1 MSVNKVILIGR
12 LGADPELKQGASGTP
27 VCRFSVATNETFKDK
42 SGEQQKHTE
51 WHSVVCFGRLAEVS
65 GELLGKS
72 KQVYVEGTIRSRKY
86 EDRDGNERKA
96 YSIVAHWM
104 QILSPAAT
112 NGNDAKASASPV
124 AKRAPAD
131 EGDNP
136 FREDEAASEEVPF

>member
-12 LGADPELKQGASGTP
+12 LGADPELKNGTSGTP
-27 VCRFSVATNETFKDK
+27 VCWFSVATNETFKDK

-72 KQVYVEGTIRSRKY
+72 KQIYVEGTIRSRKY

-104 QILSPAAT
+104 QILSPAT
-112 NGNDAKASASPV
+112 NGNGPKAGTSPV
-124 AKRAPAD
+124 AKPAPTD

-136 FREDEAASEEVPF
+136 FRDDEAGTEDVSF